1 MKMSLTPEQIAES
14 KGEIIEKVKE
24 ALLAFLTA
32 KEDEHGKVFVALT
45 LEEPTGQADRVGE
58 AFKMNVVFGLY
69 KVIFQ
74 EKPEKISLELYDI
87 ESFFKNVMLTLA
99 DNIAQRLQVRAM
111 LSATGKNIFPEVERG
126 IQASLKAGQIVMIF
140 RKNEEVIFTLNEGET
155 YLKTIDPDEILL

>member
-14 KGEIIEKVKE
+14 KGEIIQKVKE
-24 ALLAFLTA
+24 ALSTFLAT

-45 LEEPTGQADRVGE
+45 LEEPAGQADRVGE
-58 AFKMNVVFGLY
+58 TFKMNVVFGLY
-69 KVIFQ
+69 KVIFR
-74 EKPEKISLELYDI
+74 EKPEKISLEYYDI

-111 LSATGKNIFPEVERG
+111 ISATGKNIFPEVERG

-140 RKNEEVIFTLNEGET
+140 KKNEEVIFTLNEGET
-155 YLKTIDPDEILL
+155 YLKTIDPDEIFL

>member
-87 ESFFKNVMLTLA
+87 ESFFKNVMLSLA

-111 LSATGKNIFPEVERG
+111 ISATGKNIFPEVERG

-155 YLKTIDPDEILL
+155 YLKTIDPDEILF

>member
-14 KGEIIEKVKE
+14 KGEIIQKVKE
-24 ALLAFLTA
+24 ALSAFLAA
-32 KEDEHGKVFVALT
+32 KEAEHGKVFVALT
-45 LEEPTGQADRVGE
+45 LEEPPGQADRVGE
-58 AFKMNVVFGLY
+58 TFKMNVVFGLY

-111 LSATGKNIFPEVERG
+111 ISATGKNIFPEVERG

-140 RKNEEVIFTLNEGET
+140 KKNEEVIFTLNEGET
-155 YLKTIDPDEILL
+155 YLKTIDPDEIFL

>member
-87 ESFFKNVMLTLA
+87 ESFFKNVMLSLA

-111 LSATGKNIFPEVERG
+111 ISATGKNIFPEVERG

>member
-24 ALLAFLTA
+24 AILAFLTA

-87 ESFFKNVMLTLA
+87 ESFFKNVMLSLA

-111 LSATGKNIFPEVERG
+111 ISATGKNVFPEVEKG
-126 IQASLKAGQIVMIF
+126 IQANLKPGQIVMIF
-140 RKNEEVIFTLNEGET
+140 KKNEEVVFTLNEGET
-155 YLKTIDPDEILL
+155 YLKTINPDEILF